1 MTTTVGIRDLVRN
14 SRLLEEY
21 DYVDVED
28 KRSHTYKGL
37 FVSPKYAE
45 ELKAY
50 LKKKIRAEKRKAIA
64 EVMQF
69 AGMENGVF
77 GEKNVQELTAEKRK
91 RYEDR

>member
-64 EVMQF
+64 DVMQF

-91 RYEDR
+91 RYADR